1 MTAQGRRYEILS
13 VLGSGGFGTVYRA
26 EQLSELGLR
35 REVALKVLHAA
46 GPESEE
52 AARRLRDEA
61 RMLSNLHCAGIVRV
75 EDLMVLDGRWT
86 MVMELVPGID
96 VERLLVERG
105 HLPARVALSILE
117 NVATSLWA
125 VNQAQGPDGEKL
137 ELVHRDV
144 KPANLLVTADGD
156 VKLLDF
162 GVARA
167 ELAERE
173 AHTQQAF
180 VMGSL
185 PYMAPERYN
194 FQDLHA
200 GDVYGLGCCFYEM
213 LLGERFGRTR
223 PNLDRHLDRMRKA
236 LHRVWDR
243 LDEDLQEPV
252 LALLGEMLAY
262 DPLVRPT
269 AEQVASRALE
279 LRRRAAGPTL
289 NQWAK
294 GVVPAALKARDL
306 VEPDALCGQVMT
318 EATSMKEVGQEED
331 STLKDLADAEP
342 PQELTEALPPPYA
355 SQAPPPPPP
364 LPARPQA
371 ASESESHSESPTPS
385 ELSPTPPPAL
395 PQTQILPARAPKG
408 RSKVPLFLGGGVLV
422 GVLIAMAGGLLAL
435 AIKAPREPVP
445 VLDTPSTA
453 PAGTTEEPVVDTG
466 GIRFQDIDPSELENK
481 PRRRRGGPK
490 VLRGP
495 RRVTEDI
502 TEPVVP
508 MASVT
513 VSGDFESL
521 RLVSGSQTFG
531 PGAVPAGSYT
541 LFPSFPGGYTV
552 KGPSLDLEE
561 GQVARFHCRAVSLDC
576 ERL

>member
-26 EQLSELGLR
+26 EQLSDLGLR

-61 RMLSNLHCAGIVRV
+61 RILSNLHHAGIVRV

-86 MVMELVPGID
+86 MVMELVPGVD
-96 VERLLVERG
+96 VERLLVDRG
-105 HLPARVALSILE
+105 PLPARVALSILE
-117 NVATSLWA
+117 KVATSLWA

-156 VKLLDF
+156 IKLLDF

-180 VMGSL
+180 VMGSM

-200 GDVYGLGCCFYEM
+200 GDVYGLGCCLYEM
-213 LLGERFGRTR
+213 LLCERFGRTR

-236 LHRVWDR
+236 LHRAWDR

-262 DPLVRPT
+262 DPAVRPT
-269 AEQVASRALE
+269 AEQVAARALE
-279 LRRRAAGPTL
+279 LRRRAKGPSL
-289 NQWAK
+289 NAWAQ
-294 GVVPAALKARDL
+294 GVVPAALAARDQ
-306 VEPDALCGQVMT
+306 VEADALCGQVMT
-318 EATSMKEVGQEED
+318 EATSLGEGGD
-331 STLKDLADAEP
+331 SGDTTLDNLGHVEPLAERTD
-342 PQELTEALPPPYA
+342 ALPPPFS

-364 LPARPQA
+364 LPARPKA
-371 ASESESHSESPTPS
+371 TASPPPPAPQPAPE
-385 ELSPTPPPAL
+385 PPAL
-395 PQTQILPARAPKG
+395 PKTQVKPAKSPRG
-408 RSKVPLFLGGGVLV
+408 RSKAPLFLGGGILV
-422 GVLIAMAGGLLAL
+422 GVLIAMTGGLLAL
-435 AIKAPREPVP
+435 ALRTPRVP
-445 VLDTPSTA
+445 ETPPPGPGTPSTKV
-453 PAGTTEEPVVDTG
+453 GTEELLVDTG
-466 GIRFQDIDPSELENK
+466 GIRFQDIDPTELENK
-481 PRRRRGGPK
+481 PRRRSGPR

-495 RRVTEDI
+495 TSPRRVQE
-502 TEPVVP
+502 EPEAQKVP

-513 VSGDFESL
+513 VSGDLESL
-521 RLVSGSQTFG
+521 RLVGPSQTYG

-552 KGPSLDLEE
+552 KGPSLVLEE
-561 GQVARFHCRAVSLDC
+561 GQQARFHCTTDSLNC